1 MRKILG
7 QEEIDALFG
16 AAYAGSKAFRGGA
29 KKKVEPCDLRRS
41 STLTADQLRVV
52 TALHESLARR
62 LAQSLGVYLR
72 VSLEIDLLSAEQ
84 LTYHEFVTRIPEI
97 TYLASLHVMPMDA
110 RVALQADI
118 SLVFPIV
125 DLVLGGS
132 GADLIEPRDLTEIE
146 EQIFEIVVRLIA
158 RDVQSTWAAV
168 IALDISFDQRQHYT
182 QMHNLMPPHDKILAL
197 SFEIR
202 LLEARG
208 TLNMA
213 IPAVIANSLLR
224 KLPVR
229 RSLFERVTSAETRR
243 RLQERFLDSRF
254 IAQLC
259 LPPSPLKVRDLLALE
274 VGDIVPFPLRCGQAI
289 HLNVAGKPM
298 FHAFPVR
305 HGIRKGARIERRS
318 SIAATNGVAHATE
331 REYK

>member
-1 MRKILG
+1 MRKILSL
-7 QEEIDALFG
+7 EEIDALFG
-16 AAYAGSKAFRGGA
+16 AAHAGPQASRSAGE
-29 KKKVEPCDLRRS
+29 KKVQPCDLRRS
-41 STLTADQLRVV
+41 SILTADQVRVV

-62 LAQSLGVYLR
+62 LAQALGAYLR
-72 VSLEIDLLSAEQ
+72 VSLEIALLSVEQ

-97 TYLASLHVMPMDA
+97 TYLASLHVLPMDA

-146 EQIFEIVVRLIA
+146 ERLFDLVVRLIA
-158 RDVQSTWAAV
+158 RDLQSIWAPVLELA
-168 IALDISFDQRQHYT
+168 IRFDQCQQYT
-182 QMHNLMPPHDKILAL
+182 QMHNLMPPHEKILAV

-208 TLNMA
+208 TLNLA
-213 IPAVIANSLLR
+213 FPAVIADALLR
-224 KLPVR
+224 KLSVR
-229 RSLFERVTSAETRR
+229 GSLPERVTSAETRR
-243 RLQERFLDSRF
+243 RLQERLLDSRF

-274 VGDIVPFPLRCGQAI
+274 VGDIVPLPRACGQAV

-318 SIAATNGVAHATE
+318 SIVATNGLAHANGK
-331 REYK
+331 EYQ